1 MKTLQKV
8 VQEFLKTKTVAVVG
22 VSSKGDTA
30 ANIIYN
36 KFKEMDY
43 NVFAVNPN
51 TNIAEGDI
59 CYPSLSSI
67 PVKIESVI
75 IGTHPDITPKIVD
88 ECIELGIKQVW
99 IHKSIGQGSY
109 NEVAIHKA
117 IQAGISFIPGSCPMR
132 GLCKT
137 FSVILNSILQR
148 SPWDRISVF

>member
-1 MKTLQKV
+1 MNTLRKV
-8 VQEFLKTKTVAVVG
+8 VQEFLKSKTVAVVG

-36 KFKEMDY
+36 KFREMDY

-51 TNIAEGDI
+51 TNITEGDI
-59 CYPSLSSI
+59 CYPSLTSI

-99 IHKSIGQGSY
+99 IYKSIGQRSG
-109 NEVAIHKA
+109 
-117 IQAGISFIPGSCPMR
+117 
-132 GLCKT
+132 
-137 FSVILNSILQR
+137 NS
-148 SPWDRISVF
+148 